1 MNDSGDFFTGYKK
14 LSSITGEE
22 EVLEAPVFTYVG
34 DDAEERQSRGIRCI

>member
-22 EVLEAPVFTYVG
+22 EVLYSIFSYTG
-34 DDAEERQSRGIRCI
+34 DDAEAEAK